1 VIRLASALAAALLAS
16 PALAA
21 ERLGV
26 VAVGDP
32 PGGPDPEITELA
44 HQLRAACRDRV
55 GGVEEVSTMRARLTG
70 QLSGATLSELDRA
83 YGGALAVYQ
92 NGEFESAFRT
102 LRAIVEDLEGLPE
115 TDDVYYQWTRAVVR
129 LAHAANTLERKKDM
143 EAAFAKLAATDV
155 TFQPDAD
162 QYAPSFRKKYDDVRA
177 RVRALPR
184 VRLTVLAEGQPGTVY
199 LNGRNMGTAPL
210 SLTLPV
216 GMYRVGG
223 AAGSLRVPTFTVDLQ
238 TEDRT
243 VVLDFA
249 LAESLR
255 LNAGPGLALP
265 AGQRAYG
272 IVRAGAWLGVD
283 RLVVTSRVQE
293 GQAQFLVGSMYDV
306 RRGALLREGSVRMVA
321 GSVPSV
327 NLAALASFL
336 LTGQSS
342 REVKDRTGEGPRE
355 IAPPIAALA
364 PLPAAPALEAP
375 AVQAQVQAAPTS
387 APLAVAPPPAPI
399 PASAAPPVAAAPTAV
414 APAPAKPATV
424 AAKPN
429 PSAAGPAKPPD
440 PRPAPTSVAA
450 SAAPSPAPAA
460 PAPKPATASGAS
472 TGSAALALL
481 APPPPVERKPSLDAL
496 PPPSSSSAAAPA
508 TAPPARASTAGWKK
522 PVAIGSAV
530 LAAGFTALAVQQ
542 GATASSAYAD
552 ADAMVLSNGSFRPGY
567 STATY
572 DARQADGD
580 AAMRNTY
587 VSAGA
592 AVVFGAV
599 AAYLGWQAW
608 GPGERGTVGGS
619 F

>member
-1 VIRLASALAAALLAS
+1 VTRLASALAAAILAM

-32 PGGPDPEITELA
+32 PAGPDPEITELA

-102 LRAIVEDLEGLPE
+102 LRAIVDDLEGLPE

-129 LAHAANTLERKKDM
+129 LAHAANTLERKKEL

-216 GMYRVGG
+216 GTYRVGG
-223 AAGSLRVPTFTVDLQ
+223 AAGPLRVPTFTVDLQ
-238 TEDRT
+238 AEDRT
-243 VVLDFA
+243 VILDLA

-265 AGQRAYG
+265 GGQRAYG
-272 IVRAGAWLGVD
+272 IIRAGAWLGVD
-283 RLVVTSRVQE
+283 RLVVASRVQE

-355 IAPPIAALA
+355 VSPPVVALA

-375 AVQAQVQAAPTS
+375 AIQAPVQVAPAS
-387 APLAVAPPPAPI
+387 PPPRVPVSVAPPA
-399 PASAAPPVAAAPTAV
+399 ASLTAASTPTAT
-414 APAPAKPATV
+414 PTPPSPTKPVTV
-424 AAKPN
+424 AAKP
-429 PSAAGPAKPPD
+429 PAPASTSAKPPD
-440 PRPAPTSVAA
+440 PRPSPAA
-450 SAAPSPAPAA
+450 AAAISAAPSLAAAA
-460 PAPKPATASGAS
+460 PASKPATAPGTS
-472 TGSAALALL
+472 THPAALALL
-481 APPPPVERKPSLDAL
+481 APPPVDQKPSLDIVP
-496 PPPSSSSAAAPA
+496 PPPSPAAARTAA
-508 TAPPARASTAGWKK
+508 TTPSRASPAGWKK
-522 PVAIGSAV
+522 PVAVGSAV
-530 LAAGFTALAVQQ
+530 LAVGFTALAVQQ
-542 GATASSAYAD
+542 GATASTAYAD
-552 ADAMVLSNGSFRPGY
+552 AGAMVLSNGSFRTGY
-567 STATY
+567 SRATY

-592 AVVFGAV
+592 AVVFGA
-599 AAYLGWQAW
+599 AAVYFGWNAW
-608 GPGERGTVGGS
+608 GAGDGGTVGGS